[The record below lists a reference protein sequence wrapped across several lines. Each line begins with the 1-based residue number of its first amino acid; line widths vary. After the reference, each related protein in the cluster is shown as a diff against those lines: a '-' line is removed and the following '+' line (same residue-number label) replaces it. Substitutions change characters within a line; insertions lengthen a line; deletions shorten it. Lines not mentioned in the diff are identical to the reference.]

1 GPAPL
6 DAAWKRRAEQLL
18 EQMYTDWPG
27 GDDPAVALELELR
40 TQVGDTQWVG
50 RADRIDRAGEGIK
63 IVDYKTSKNPPP
75 LKEVAASLQLGYY
88 ALAAAEHPELARHGP
103 PVAAELWYPLA
114 KRKDKVFPFDMSNL
128 DDIRQALITVAN
140 GIRSEDWTPRVGGH
154 CGRCA

>member
-1 GPAPL
+1 VHEVLENTEKTAADRGLNHGDLDSALAELGRVWERYPPFGPAPL

-40 TQVGDTQWVG
+40 TQVGDTEWVG

-103 PVAAELWYPLA
+103 PVAA
-114 KRKDKVFPFDMSNL
+114 
-128 DDIRQALITVAN
+128 
-140 GIRSEDWTPRVGGH
+140 
-154 CGRCA
+154 